1 MVWIGSGASGTELV
15 RRGGRSE
22 EDLSIAADIV
32 EGIVKER
39 KDGEDTLAR
48 SGRHPR
54 SGRIDVGVGPTHYG
68 AHAATRHIA

>member
-1 MVWIGSGASGTELV
+1 MVWIGSGASGTERV
-15 RRGGRSE
+15 RRGGRSK

-32 EGIVKER
+32 EGIVKEG

-54 SGRIDVGVGPTHYG
+54 
-68 AHAATRHIA
+68 